1 MRGNKL
7 PRMNQDALQ
16 DMLFELQLY
25 LSQKPKQLNK
35 KKFKTHITPKQLW
48 CSEGTISAKV
58 KINKQKH
65 LRNYHKEK
73 EKTLTGM
80 ASPCRVITK
89 SVLSSGSLATSNE
102 HLGLANRSC
111 RKQQFF
117 KHIGHKDLQ
126 KNHR

>member
-35 KKFKTHITPKQLW
+35 KKFKTHIAPKKLW

-65 LRNYHKEK
+65 LGNYHKEK

-111 RKQQFF
+111 RKQQCF